1 MEYGKAALNQ
11 PLVITGCGVV
21 SSIGIGFAEFA
32 RGIYEERSGRH
43 SVQGRF
49 QEPLPFD
56 EACVADDFDVARHVG
71 AKGTRYFDRTTGFIV
86 SACGMAMQHA
96 ELVITDDNREQVG
109 IAIGTSTG
117 SIKSICDFTRDTLI
131 GERPYSVNP
140 ILFPNLVMNSAAG
153 QAAIWHRIKGANGT
167 VAGGQL
173 SGLLA
178 LRYAALTI
186 RREYAD
192 TVIAGAV
199 EEFCPY
205 TAWGVYHAGIVRPGG
220 ELALGEGAAMFVLER
235 ADTAQAAGRAPLAE
249 VLSCEVATYAD
260 LAGQAA
266 LAPKFAECI
275 RRALERA
282 AVDPAQVW
290 LVADSFG
297 ADVRRD
303 EVESTAIRQALGRE
317 PAKRLTLKKQIGE
330 TLSAAGAFQLAGAI
344 ALMGQFRGDQR
355 IALITSIGRDG
366 MIGCAVIRSA

>member
-1 MEYGKAALNQ
+1 MEYGKAALNP

-21 SSIGIGFAEFA
+21 SPIGIGFPEFA
-32 RGIYEERSGRH
+32 RGIDEGRSGRQ
-43 SVQGRF
+43 SVQGWF
-49 QEPLPFD
+49 QEPLPFH
-56 EACVADDFDVARHVG
+56 EACVAADFDVARHVG
-71 AKGTRYFDRTTGFIV
+71 AKGTRYFDRTTGLVIA
-86 SACGMAMQHA
+86 ACGMAMQHA

-131 GERPYSVNP
+131 GERPYAVNP
-140 ILFPNLVMNSAAG
+140 ILFPNLVMNSSTG
-153 QAAIWHRIKGANGT
+153 QAAIWHRIKGPNGT

-178 LRYAALTI
+178 LRYASLTI

-199 EEFCPY
+199 EEFSPY
-205 TAWGVYHAGIVRPGG
+205 TAWGVYHAGIVRPDG

-235 ADTAQAAGRAPLAE
+235 GETARAAGRTPLAE
-249 VLSCEVATYAD
+249 LLSCEVATHAD
-260 LAGQAA
+260 LAGQAL

-290 LVADSFG
+290 LVAGSAG
-297 ADVRRD
+297 ADVGRD
-303 EVESTAIRQALGRE
+303 EVEATAVRQALGRE

-344 ALMGQFRGDQR
+344 ALMGQFPGEQHV
-355 IALITSIGRDG
+355 ALITSIGLDG
-366 MIGCAVIRSA
+366 MVGCAVIRSA